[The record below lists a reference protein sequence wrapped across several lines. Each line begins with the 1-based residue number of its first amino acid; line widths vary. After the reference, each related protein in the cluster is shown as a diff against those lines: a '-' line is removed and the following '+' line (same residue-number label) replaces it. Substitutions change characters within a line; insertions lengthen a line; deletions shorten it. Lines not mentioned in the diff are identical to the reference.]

1 MNKGSGILRI
11 EAAYHLL
18 ALLTITIWGTTFIS
32 TKVLLAAGLSPTDI
46 MLCRFAL
53 AYICICLCSRPLRWR
68 AESRRDE
75 GLCLLSGLTGASLYF
90 ITENT
95 ALEYTLVTNVAL
107 IVCTCPLLTLLG
119 QCLVEERRLPGRWLC
134 LGTLLALAGVA
145 VVILRGQFVLQ
156 LNPVGD
162 LLCLGTALSWTAYTF
177 VNRKLLRRYPSMF
190 VVRKTFFYGLLT
202 LAPIIGLQGSAFRAG
217 RDVLLRVSVVGQLL
231 FLGLVASFLCFM
243 LWNICLRH
251 IDAVLL
257 NNYIYLGPIVS
268 IITANLILGER
279 IGPSTVL
286 GTVLVIAGMVIAG
299 RKQPHG

>member
-1 MNKGSGILRI
+1 
-11 EAAYHLL
+11 
-18 ALLTITIWGTTFIS
+18 
-32 TKVLLAAGLSPTDI
+32 

-53 AYICICLCSRPLRWR
+53 VYICICLCSRPPRWR
-68 AESRRDE
+68 TESWHDE

-107 IVCTCPLLTLLG
+107 IVCTCPLLTLPG
-119 QCLVEERRLPGRWLC
+119 QCLVEEKRLPGRWLC

-202 LAPIIGLQGSAFRAG
+202 LAPIIGLQGNAFRAG
-217 RDVLLRVSVVGQLL
+217 RDVLLRVGLMSPFAFCERSFCHVTLKPSRLYINRLGFLFGRGLGYLTDL
-231 FLGLVASFLCFM
+231 FLSCRLSGWRSGKV
-243 LWNICLRH
+243 
-251 IDAVLL
+251 
-257 NNYIYLGPIVS
+257 
-268 IITANLILGER
+268 ER
-279 IGPSTVL
+279 MRADLHKALP
-286 GTVLVIAGMVIAG
+286 
-299 RKQPHG
+299 